1 MRKPSTDLERPFR
14 VHGFSA
20 AHQEDVIGSHSTSN
34 LIERKKL
41 YEWFCVGQVSLSVRA
56 HPPTCT
62 RAHMHMHAH
71 AHARAHTQTRLSKW
85 DKGAFVIWPSPHL
98 AKLKASSVVLT
109 GLGTYSR
116 DQHAGS
122 FAQKPPEGTQ
132 EVRRKLAAPRAP
144 RHLPRKPDAAAHA
157 APSPASLRPLLT
169 S

>member
-41 YEWFCVGQVSLSVRA
+41 YEWFCVGQVSLSVRT
-56 HPPTCT
+56 HPPTRT
-62 RAHMHMHAH
+62 
-71 AHARAHTQTRLSKW
+71 RAHTQTRLSKW